1 MQMIIIS
8 KCDLQSFAI
17 KQTNVPMLSQSYS
30 LPAFELPQPRWARG
44 LLLALA
50 AHVAL
55 VLLFYWPQTALEP
68 VALPPPAVR
77 MSWAAQIEAPESKPL
92 PLGVQQ
98 AESAAAQ
105 PAEQQ
110 QQPDLPKL
118 ARADKAKIVTA
129 QKKRAEHRP
138 PQKAQPKPQ
147 EQAKETRNA
156 AASSAAAP
164 QAQTLSHQTAAPI
177 NSDANSNAQA
187 KLSWESLVKGKLNR
201 IKDYPLDARSRRR
214 SGMPQVSFSVDAQG
228 RVSNVMLQVR
238 SGTASLDREAVAVV
252 SRAQPLPPPPP
263 EMLQQGAVRV
273 RMPIDFNLAE
283 LNARR

>member
-1 MQMIIIS
+1 MIIIS

-68 VALPPPAVR
+68 VALPPPAVM

-263 EMLQQGAVRV
+263 EMLQQGAVKV
-273 RMPIDFNLAE
+273 TMPIDFNLAE

>member
-68 VALPPPAVR
+68 VALPPPAVM

-214 SGMPQVSFSVDAQG
+214 SGMTQVSFSVDAQG

>member
-1 MQMIIIS
+1 
-8 KCDLQSFAI
+8 
-17 KQTNVPMLSQSYS
+17 MLSQSYS
-30 LPAFELPQPRWARG
+30 LPAFELPQPRWVRG

-50 AHVAL
+50 AHAAL

-68 VALPPPAVR
+68 VVLPPPAVM
-77 MSWAAQIEAPESKPL
+77 MSWAVQIEAPESKPL

-118 ARADKAKIVTA
+118 ARAEKAKIVTA
-129 QKKRAEHRP
+129 EKKRAEQRP
-138 PQKAQPKPQ
+138 PQKTQPQPKPQ

-228 RVSNVMLQVR
+228 RVSNVTLLVR

-273 RMPIDFNLAE
+273 TMPIDFNLAE

>member
-1 MQMIIIS
+1 
-8 KCDLQSFAI
+8 
-17 KQTNVPMLSQSYS
+17 MLSQSYPP
-30 LPAFELPQPRWARG
+30 PAFALPQPRWAHG

-50 AHVAL
+50 AHAAL

-68 VALPPPAVR
+68 VELPP
-77 MSWAAQIEAPESKPL
+77 
-92 PLGVQQ
+92 
-98 AESAAAQ
+98 

-118 ARADKAKIVTA
+118 SRADKAKIVTA
-129 QKKRAEHRP
+129 DKKRAEHRP

-156 AASSAAAP
+156 VASSAAAP

-187 KLSWESLVKGKLNR
+187 KLSRKSLVKGKLNR
-201 IKDYPLDARSRRR
+201 IKEYPLDARNRRR

-228 RVSNVMLQVR
+228 RVSNVTLQIR

-252 SRAQPLPPPPP
+252 SRAQPLPPTPP

>member
-1 MQMIIIS
+1 
-8 KCDLQSFAI
+8 
-17 KQTNVPMLSQSYS
+17 MLSQSYS

-68 VALPPPAVR
+68 VVLPPPAVM

-263 EMLQQGAVRV
+263 EMLQQGAVKV
-273 RMPIDFNLAE
+273 TMPIDFNLAE